1 MDIKIINSNKEEVY
15 IPLQGIDISED
26 NGMITIK
33 SGFQFIGI
41 YKTIGPIEF
50 RTILDKINEAFINKD
65 IVFDMN
71 KYLELKID

>member
-33 SGFQFIGI
+33 SGFQFIGR
-41 YKTIGPIEF
+41 YKILPCF
-50 RTILDKINEAFINKD
+50 RPTAEGGLEQGL
-65 IVFDMN
+65 
-71 KYLELKID
+71 YL